1 MLGDGGIVGGVAS
14 GGVLFAGCG
23 GVMVPEDGVTGAG
36 GVGDS
41 GGLTG
46 VSSAGSANGPI
57 GSPSSPVSSS
67 GTVEG
72 AAMGSEKT
80 GSIFVLLVISSIAFC
95 KSLSTV

>member
-1 MLGDGGIVGGVAS
+1 MAIGEVSFSGCGEVAVLGDGGMGVGGV
-14 GGVLFAGCG
+14 GG
-23 GVMVPEDGVTGAG
+23 
-36 GVGDS
+36 S
-41 GGLTG
+41 GGLAEG
-46 VSSAGSANGPI
+46 SSAGFAKGPI